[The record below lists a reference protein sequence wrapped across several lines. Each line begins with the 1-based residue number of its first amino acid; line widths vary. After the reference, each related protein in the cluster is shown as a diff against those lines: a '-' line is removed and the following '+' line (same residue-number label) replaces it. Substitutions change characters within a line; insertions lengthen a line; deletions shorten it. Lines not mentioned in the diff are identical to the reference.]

1 MKSIFDPSFRYTPS
15 YETNVRKTFERIR
28 REQSGNT
35 RDTVSPLK
43 PGREK
48 VLPMRVRQ
56 EARK

>member
-1 MKSIFDPSFRYTPS
+1 MKSIFDSSFRYIPS
-15 YETNVRKTFERIR
+15 YETDIRKTFDRIR

-35 RDTVSPLK
+35 RDTVSPLN

-48 VLPMRVRQ
+48 VLSMRVRQ